1 VRLFVGDNDNKME
14 FLEVLQRSPAVLMV
28 AVGLLGLCVGSMLN
42 VVIHRLPKMM
52 EAGWRAECAA
62 LEGRE
67 APPSPTYN
75 LFTPRS
81 ACPKCGTAIKPI
93 HNVPVIGWLTLRGKC
108 AHCNAPISPRYP
120 LVELLGGA
128 LAGFLAWR
136 FGYSTQLAFALVFGW
151 AMIALAFIDFDTQL
165 LPDDITLPLL
175 WAGLIA
181 NTFGTFTDLR
191 SAVLG
196 AVGGYLLLW
205 LVYWGFKL
213 IAKKEGMGYGDFKLL
228 AALGAWLGWQVLPF
242 VVLVSAGLGAVLG
255 GVALWLS
262 KRGMETRIPFGP
274 YLALGGIVGLL
285 AGRQAVIW
293 WIGYFPR

>member
-1 VRLFVGDNDNKME
+1 M
-14 FLEVLQRSPAVLMV
+14 
-28 AVGLLGLCVGSMLN
+28 
-42 VVIHRLPKMM
+42 
-52 EAGWRAECAA
+52 
-62 LEGRE
+62 
-67 APPSPTYN
+67 
-75 LFTPRS
+75 
-81 ACPKCGTAIKPI
+81 
-93 HNVPVIGWLTLRGKC
+93 
-108 AHCNAPISPRYP
+108 
-120 LVELLGGA
+120 
-128 LAGFLAWR
+128 AWR
-136 FGYSTQLAFALVFGW
+136 FGYSGALLGSLVFAW
-151 AMIALAFIDFDTQL
+151 ALLALTFIDLDTQL